1 MTKAGK
7 GGEKMSGSKG
17 SGSLDGLLGGSHALK
32 QCLLAGRVFLC
43 PASPPPPPSSALLPP
58 LGCDAVSVFSPSL
71 DIIF

>member
-1 MTKAGK
+1 MGK

-17 SGSLDGLLGGSHALK
+17 DGFLEGLLVGSRSLK

-43 PASPPPPPSSALLPP
+43 PQPAALLLCPASALLPP
-58 LGCDAVSVFSPSL
+58 LGYDAVSVFSPSL